1 MILSLCVFG
10 GITLLAHPRRSKAK
24 FILGASMLFWGVLII
39 LRLSFNPFLDCAKTL
54 FQPMILITGSIVMAT
69 TTCYVIE
76 VLRPGYLTF
85 RRFCLFISPAIV
97 CSLLLDAITYVHL
110 RRKRIITC
118 TICFCFRI
126 PTSFCGSCYWRA
138 ICFIW
143 VYRPILRPVTI
154 ESIRSSLKKTYPI
167 RTTMIYSGCKGPC
180 SLCQPY
186 TYPTWYCCSRMT
198 RSCM

>member
-76 VLRPGYLTF
+76 ILPSDGFAFSFPR
-85 RRFCLFISPAIV
+85 
-97 CSLLLDAITYVHL
+97 LLSVHCFSDAITYIHL
-110 RRKRIITC
+110 RLKRITTC

-126 PTSFCGSCYWRA
+126 PTSSYGSCYWRA
-138 ICFIW
+138 ICSIW
-143 VYRPILRPVTI
+143 VYRPILRPVTTG
-154 ESIRSSLKKTYPI
+154 SIRSSLKKMYPI
-167 RTTMIYSGCKGPC
+167 RTTMICSGCKGPC